1 MIEYK
6 LAWKLTDDQAETV
19 QRETMAIIEFLFC
32 RLKSDTRLESDVSR
46 EIALIALLEA
56 LAIVIAGC
64 TSGEDDDE
72 TFEKLLEALTYT
84 LKRSVR
90 QIRAS
95 DATGKLIAR
104 VQAKRKRNKPR
115 NSTRD
120 RD

>member
-32 RLKSDTRLESDVSR
+32 RLKSDSR
-46 EIALIALLEA
+46 REPDFSRDIALIVVLES
-56 LAIVIAGC
+56 LAIVIAGY

-72 TFEKLLEALTYT
+72 TIEKILEALTYT

-95 DATGKLIAR
+95 DAAAKLIAR
-104 VQAKRKRNKPR
+104 LQANKE
-115 NSTRD
+115 
-120 RD
+120 